1 MSNTLKVSKTAVIG
15 MIAAGVMVAS
25 NQALAGKPG
34 FEKCQGIA
42 KAGMNDCGSSAHSC
56 AGQAT
61 KDSDTSEWIYVP
73 KGICGKIVGGTTK

>member
-1 MSNTLKVSKTAVIG
+1 MSDIKKITAAAITAALAIG
-15 MIAAGVMVAS
+15 MNGAAVA
-25 NQALAGKPG
+25 GPDDM
-34 FEKCQGIA
+34 EKCYGVA